1 MSKDMLLS
9 EIYSSTRTR
18 SPKHDFPVSPS
29 TAPTRLEP
37 ARKKCRLDPEEQNK
51 QTKHTLGIKQAPELT
66 VISPEESGIRK
77 SYESLCLFRA
87 HHEQNPSLLPP
98 LQYLKDR
105 VADLPW
111 SIGPTQ
117 RDQCVKY
124 IQSINTEYSHG
135 IPNDTS
141 CSVINLFDRFVSCK
155 MQESKEEH
163 CQLVAER
170 HARQCGTWYA
180 LMRVLG
186 ADLTRNVAR
195 LVYDHDTPAVETPI
209 RHWQRVRV
217 VTLKETC
224 LACFLI
230 ASKLNATTTP
240 SPREM
245 EAQLNFKP
253 GTEFKF
259 ARPSGRI
266 AKREL
271 EIIHSLDFRLHV
283 LLGIDHMLPLAKYCG
298 VVVDSTAEDWN
309 FIVELFQET
318 DRLYMKFT
326 GRACVDVAAVV
337 LLRFCSVRR
346 TEQDVQHCLE
356 QFKNVCTID
365 VAELRNLE
373 WYIA

>member
-18 SPKHDFPVSPS
+18 SPKHSLLSPPP
-29 TAPTRLEP
+29 TASTRLEP
-37 ARKKCRLDPEEQNK
+37 ARKKCRLDTEEQDK

-66 VISPEESGIRK
+66 IISPEESGIRK
-77 SYESLCLFRA
+77 SYELLCLFRA

-117 RDQCVKY
+117 RDQCIKY
-124 IQSINTEYSHG
+124 IQNINTEYSHA
-135 IPNDTS
+135 IPKDTS
-141 CSVINLFDRFVSCK
+141 CSAINLFDRFVFHK

-163 CQLVAER
+163 YQLVAER
-170 HARQCGTWYA
+170 HARQCETWYA

-186 ADLTRNVAR
+186 ADLTRSVAR
-195 LVYDHDTPAVETPI
+195 LVYHHDRLRVETPI
-209 RHWQRVRV
+209 RHWERDCSD
-217 VTLKETC
+217 TLKETC
-224 LACFLI
+224 LACFLT
-230 ASKLNATTTP
+230 ASKLKATTTP

-245 EAQLNFKP
+245 EGHLNYKP
-253 GTEFKF
+253 GTEFEP
-259 ARPSGRI
+259 ASPSGRL

-271 EIIHSLDFRLHV
+271 DIIHTLDFRLHV
-283 LLGIDHMLPLAKYCG
+283 LLGVDHMLPLAKYCG
-298 VVVDSTAEDWN
+298 VVVDSTPEDWN
-309 FIVELFQET
+309 FIVKLFKET

-326 GRACVDVAAVV
+326 GRACIDVAAVV

-365 VAELRNLE
+365 EAKIRDLV
-373 WYIA
+373 WYIH